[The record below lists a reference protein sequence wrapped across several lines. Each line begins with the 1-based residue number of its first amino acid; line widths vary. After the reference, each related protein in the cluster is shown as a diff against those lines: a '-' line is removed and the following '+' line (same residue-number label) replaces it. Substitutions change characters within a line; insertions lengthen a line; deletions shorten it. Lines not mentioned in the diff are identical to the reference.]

1 MTGRGE
7 STGRDEVRQGSE
19 GGFGTAPPSAS
30 QPQQAQSPAGDRGG
44 GASSGGWRGAFVR
57 AGKKAKDDN
66 ITDAAAALAYYGF
79 LAIPS
84 ALLIAA
90 GLFGLVA
97 GPGAIQTIIDK
108 LSSVVP
114 KEAITLVEQSLTR
127 LTHSNG
133 TSFVLII
140 VGGLLAL
147 WTLSGA
153 MNALMRALNVAYDV
167 KETRKFV
174 RQRLTALGML
184 AWILI
189 AFVLAFGMLVLGPHL
204 AQWIGDAVHERTVV
218 EWIWWAAQWPILIGG
233 LLLAFA
239 GVLRLGPNVDH
250 PRWRLFSPGA
260 LLAVVVWLVASG
272 LFSLYVSKFGSYN
285 KAWGSL
291 AAVVIMLTWLWLS
304 GVALLLGAELNA
316 EVDRSGLHRGE
327 PAGYELQP
335 AAKGAA

>member
-1 MTGRGE
+1 VRDPGGRSGE
-7 STGRDEVRQGSE
+7 
-19 GGFGTAPPSAS
+19 
-30 QPQQAQSPAGDRGG
+30 
-44 GASSGGWRGAFVR
+44 GWRGALVR
-57 AGKKAKDDN
+57 AGKKAKADN
-66 ITDAAAALAYYGF
+66 ITDASAALSYYGF

-90 GLFGLVA
+90 GLFGLIA

-114 KEAITLVEQSLTR
+114 KEAITLIEQSLTR

-133 TSFVLII
+133 TSFVLIVI
-140 VGGLLAL
+140 GALLAL

-153 MNALMRALNVAYDV
+153 MNALMRALNVVYDRE
-167 KETRKFV
+167 ETRTFV

-184 AWILI
+184 FWILL
-189 AFVLAFGMLVLGPHL
+189 AFVLTFGMLVLGPHL
-204 AQWIGDAVHERTVV
+204 AQWIGDAVHQRTAV

-239 GVLRLGPNVDH
+239 GVLFLGPNVEQA
-250 PRWRLFSPGA
+250 RWRFFSPGA

-272 LFSLYVSKFGSYN
+272 LFALYVSKFGSYN

-291 AAVVIMLTWLWLS
+291 AAVVVMLTWLWLS

-316 EVDRSGLHRGE
+316 EVERSGGLRRGE
-327 PAGYELQP
+327 PAEYEVAAP
-335 AAKGAA
+335 AKGAA